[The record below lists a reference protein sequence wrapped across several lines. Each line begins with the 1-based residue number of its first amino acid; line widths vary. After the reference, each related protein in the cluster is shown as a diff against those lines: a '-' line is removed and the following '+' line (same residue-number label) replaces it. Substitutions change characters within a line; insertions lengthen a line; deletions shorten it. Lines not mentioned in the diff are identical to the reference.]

1 MKSLLTLL
9 LALSLSI
16 GFGQTSLK
24 LHVENI
30 LSQNSKKVFLEEF
43 AKDQWQTLSTSDLD
57 AAGDI
62 LISFTPSHIGQYR
75 LRFSGT
81 GKPWTDFYINPKTL
95 PKSIDLILD
104 CSKLSGQ
111 PYSLYNS
118 TEQTDYVE
126 LATLYA
132 NLQLEYDTYKSIS
145 HPAFLNKQK
154 IINNAALA
162 KSKEER
168 KSEVYSNF
176 APLFCRRLPHD
187 FMQFD
192 STVYFKHFLGN
203 VDYNNEVILFHY
215 ASGPPGASRNSDVP
229 TQVATIPYGKTG
241 VR

>member
-1 MKSLLTLL
+1 MKSILTIL

-95 PKSIDLILD
+95 PKSIDLTLD
-104 CSKLSGQ
+104 FSKLSGQ

-162 KSKEER
+162 KSKEEQ
-168 KSEVYSNF
+168 KS
-176 APLFCRRLPHD
+176 
-187 FMQFD
+187 
-192 STVYFKHFLGN
+192 
-203 VDYNNEVILFHY
+203 
-215 ASGPPGASRNSDVP
+215 
-229 TQVATIPYGKTG
+229 
-241 VR
+241 